1 MTASKNSKLRLGA
14 LLLSTFGILLTVGTG
29 PSHAQSLTTG
39 GVSGNITDATGAAIP
54 NATVMLIDVDN
65 GSVQTA
71 SSNGSGEFRFSLLK
85 PGHYTVSTTVSGFE
99 KVEWPIEFLSEN
111 VVRLVELRWMVTN
124 PDGRTMRLTHEGAVA
139 LEQELGITIST
150 TRAKLSRGE

>member
-1 MTASKNSKLRLGA
+1 MTASKNAKLRLGV
-14 LLLSTFGILLTVGTG
+14 LLFSTFGVLLTVGTV

-54 NATVMLIDVDN
+54 NATVTLTYLDN

-85 PGHYTVSTTVSGFE
+85 PGRYTVSTTVAGFE
-99 KVEWPIEFLSEN
+99 KIDRPVEVSVGN
-111 VVRLVELRWMVTN
+111 VVTANLILQV
-124 PDGRTMRLTHEGAVA
+124 
-139 LEQELGITIST
+139 
-150 TRAKLSRGE
+150 

>member
-14 LLLSTFGILLTVGTG
+14 LLLSTFGFLLTVGTV

-39 GVSGNITDATGAAIP
+39 GVSGNITDATSAAIH
-54 NATVMLIDVDN
+54 NATVMLTDLDK

-85 PGHYTVSTTVSGFE
+85 PGRYMVSATLPGFE
-99 KVEWPIEFLSEN
+99 KVE
-111 VVRLVELRWMVTN
+111 
-124 PDGRTMRLTHEGAVA
+124 
-139 LEQELGITIST
+139 
-150 TRAKLSRGE
+150 